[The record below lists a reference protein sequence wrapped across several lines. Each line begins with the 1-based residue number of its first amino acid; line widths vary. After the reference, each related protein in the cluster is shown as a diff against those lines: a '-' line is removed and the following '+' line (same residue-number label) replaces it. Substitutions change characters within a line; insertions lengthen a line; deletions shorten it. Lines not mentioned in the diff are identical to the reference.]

1 MPNLLIT
8 NNFYISSSS
17 ACIVDLTPPT
27 FSGINFLDVESRGQI
42 RAGWSA
48 ASDATAPIRYEVY
61 IQANTAVGLFSTA
74 NIIAVTP
81 NLQYDI
87 FTMPDGSFL
96 VNGTTYF
103 VGIRA
108 IDGVNNR
115 DSNVVSMDVISTG
128 VLTAIDMY
136 EVDGAFSL
144 APGGNLQGTIWAKKN
159 LELCTPS
166 NVTLGTAS
174 YQVYDKNGNTVSGMN
189 QSGIVADS
197 NGQFKI
203 TPVASSL
210 SEQLNHYVIKVS
222 IDIDSEVRNDYV
234 PIVQKIPSFK
244 INGNNSFNTDGDFIG
259 LFWAEDE
266 SHNIVSDPVRL
277 GLGSYDVLD
286 SNGDVVMGFGET
298 GISPNAQG
306 VYVITPVSGVNPDEL
321 LLSTGRVTVV
331 VDGKNRTTYMPVNI
345 KQISHEVK
353 SVFSINALNQLQA
366 TMWVSRDDGL
376 VQLTNLGTASY
387 TVYDK
392 DGIAVVGLT
401 ESGLTADANGRYK
414 ITPVSAALLTDLTH
428 YTVKVEIIVLGISRI
443 AYKGFTLL
451 GN

>member
-61 IQANTAVGLFSTA
+61 IQANTAVGLFSTS

-210 SEQLNHYVIKVS
+210 DEELNHYVVKVS

-234 PIVQKIPSFK
+234 SIVQKIPSFRV
-244 INGNNSFNTDGDFIG
+244 NGQNKFDMNGDFAG
-259 LFWAEDE
+259 VFWAEDE
-266 SHNIVSDPVRL
+266 SHTIVNDPTRL

-286 SNGDVVMGFGET
+286 ANGDVVIGFGET

-306 VYVITPVSGVNPDEL
+306 VYVITPVPGVTAENL
-321 LLSTGRVTVV
+321 LLATGRVTVI
-331 VDGKNRTTYMPVNI
+331 VDGKARTTYIPVAV
-345 KQISHEVK
+345 KEFEHEVK
-353 SVFSINALNQLQA
+353 AIFSINALNQLQA
-366 TMWVSRDDGL
+366 TFWVKKDG
-376 VQLTNLGTASY
+376 QIKLTNLGTAGY

-392 DGIAVVGLT
+392 DGVAVVGLT
-401 ESGLTADANGRYK
+401 ESGLTADVNGRFK
-414 ITPVSAALLTDLTH
+414 TTPISAALLTDLTH
-428 YTVKVEIIVLGISRI
+428 YTVKVEIVVEGINHI